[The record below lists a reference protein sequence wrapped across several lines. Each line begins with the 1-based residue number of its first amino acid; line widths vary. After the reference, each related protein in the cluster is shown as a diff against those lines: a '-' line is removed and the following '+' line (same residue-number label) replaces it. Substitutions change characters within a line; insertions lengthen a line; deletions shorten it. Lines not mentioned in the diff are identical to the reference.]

1 MAEMDARF
9 QQVLQLRLRHALP
22 FMGSSATAFVS
33 RSHPPEGGHPERN
46 PAV

>member
-22 FMGSSATAFVS
+22 FLG
-33 RSHPPEGGHPERN
+33 
-46 PAV
+46 